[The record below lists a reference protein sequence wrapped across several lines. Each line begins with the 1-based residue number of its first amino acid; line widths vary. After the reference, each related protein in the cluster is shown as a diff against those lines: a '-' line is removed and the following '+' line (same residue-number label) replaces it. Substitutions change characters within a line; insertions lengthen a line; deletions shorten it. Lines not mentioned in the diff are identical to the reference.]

1 MAVCAS
7 IFSAYNDRGSTVADQ
22 IVTKLALAQ
31 RQLETAIN
39 LFLSRVDRIS
49 AITLAG
55 AADGIL
61 HGLVLKAGKQPFS
74 DYALAMTEA
83 MANETPKKTAF
94 AKYVNDKFNIND
106 LKHMDENGPDEVD
119 LDVDKSAFGA
129 ILKAIA
135 NHHILVT
142 DHPPYVKVML
152 AWAWNHYDGK
162 TFHEDEAL
170 DKPAG
175 EAVLKAYQERS
186 PITRKA
192 EAQFARNWATD
203 TPPEQAKPKNK

>member
-1 MAVCAS
+1 M
-7 IFSAYNDRGSTVADQ
+7 TDQ
-22 IVTKLALAQ
+22 IVTKLSLAQ
-31 RQLETAIN
+31 RQLETAIG
-39 LFLSRVDRIS
+39 LFLCRVDRIS

-83 MANETPKKTAF
+83 MSNETPKKKAF

-106 LKHMDENGPDEVD
+106 LKHMDEGGLDEME
-119 LDVDKSAFGA
+119 LDIDKSAFGA
-129 ILKAIA
+129 IIKAIA
-135 NHHILVT
+135 NHHILVP
-142 DHPPYVKVML
+142 DHPPYIKAML
-152 AWAWNHYDGK
+152 AWAWNHYDGQ
-162 TFHEDEAL
+162 TLHEAEPL

-175 EAVLKAYQERS
+175 EAALKAYQERS

-192 EAQFARNWATD
+192 EVRFARNWATD
-203 TPPEQAKPKNK
+203 APPEEVKPKNK